1 MKMALKDEE
10 WLNLDL
16 FDKKTILQIKIINED
31 SNYWQEF
38 KTQIMFYKV
47 IIGENIIWTMIMKIY
62 MITLYKY

>member
-31 SNYWQEF
+31 SNY
-38 KTQIMFYKV
+38 
-47 IIGENIIWTMIMKIY
+47 
-62 MITLYKY
+62 